1 MNAFCRLVVNRLG
14 YIYRV
19 NVYMYNIDKEGQCAQ
34 STVPGC
40 LLSFL
45 LYRLP
50 YLKIGFPPLSL
61 SALRA
66 LRASQGV
73 SPPRLRVVRVPR
85 GTRDKTHCL
94 ARRTRHIYVSLH
106 TSHSPPPIALINH
119 APREIILHVDSYV

>member
-1 MNAFCRLVVNRLG
+1 MCTVH
-14 YIYRV
+14 
-19 NVYMYNIDKEGQCAQ
+19 
-34 STVPGC
+34 STWLLTFFLTLPTTVFKNWVP
-40 LLSFL
+40 SA
-45 LYRLP
+45 
-50 YLKIGFPPLSL
+50 LSL
-61 SALRA
+61 RTP
-66 LRASQGV
+66 RTPRVSQGV